1 MPDLPFAAEALQ
13 VSACPVI
20 LYIHGNCAYNTCT
33 MHRYFR
39 TIGFSEYHNEEEV
52 RHLLDV
58 VQQQNEPRAMIISRS
73 NGDRLWE
80 IRAELGPGLG
90 VILSGYVNHL
100 GQLVRERYMPF
111 FEEMELTSDVYCA
124 IQRHVD
130 NNVFSG
136 LLDDIRVGI
145 SLIFRLT
152 NAGEY
157 MQRRQRGQNLNP
169 RGVSLTAFSRD
180 GKILLPI
187 KKDAKMREKA
197 RVADQNREKLIEAAR
212 HGDESAIEAL
222 NNEDMGMYNS
232 LTRRMMKED
241 IYSIVE
247 SCFMPQGIEC
257 DIYQIIG
264 DILEISTRR
273 NLLTGEDIWD
283 FLIQTNDL
291 PIHVV
296 TNQIDLQGEP
306 EVGRRFK
313 GTVWIQG
320 RAIFEA

>member
-1 MPDLPFAAEALQ
+1 MNDTWNNLLTHATLAL
-13 VSACPVI
+13 
-20 LYIHGNCAYNTCT
+20 
-33 MHRYFR
+33 
-39 TIGFSEYHNEEEV
+39 
-52 RHLLDV
+52 DK
-58 VQQQNEPRAMIISRS
+58 
-73 NGDRLWE
+73 
-80 IRAELGPGLG
+80 
-90 VILSGYVNHL
+90 
-100 GQLVRERYMPF
+100 
-111 FEEMELTSDVYCA
+111 
-124 IQRHVD
+124 
-130 NNVFSG
+130 
-136 LLDDIRVGI
+136 
-145 SLIFRLT
+145 
-152 NAGEY
+152 
-157 MQRRQRGQNLNP
+157 
-169 RGVSLTAFSRD
+169 D

-212 HGDESAIEAL
+212 RGDESAIEAL

-264 DILEISTRR
+264 DILEIDVRK
-273 NLLTGEDIWD
+273 NVLTGEDIWD

>member
-1 MPDLPFAAEALQ
+1 MLL
-13 VSACPVI
+13 CPV
-20 LYIHGNCAYNTCT
+20 L
-33 MHRYFR
+33 R
-39 TIGFSEYHNEEEV
+39 
-52 RHLLDV
+52 
-58 VQQQNEPRAMIISRS
+58 MIPSRS
-73 NGDRLWE
+73 
-80 IRAELGPGLG
+80 
-90 VILSGYVNHL
+90 S
-100 GQLVRERYMPF
+100 
-111 FEEMELTSDVYCA
+111 
-124 IQRHVD
+124 
-130 NNVFSG
+130 
-136 LLDDIRVGI
+136 

-212 HGDESAIEAL
+212 RGDESAIEAL

-257 DIYQIIG
+257 DIYQ
-264 DILEISTRR
+264 E
-273 NLLTGEDIWD
+273 NA
-283 FLIQTNDL
+283 Q
-291 PIHVV
+291 H
-296 TNQIDLQGEP
+296 
-306 EVGRRFK
+306 
-313 GTVWIQG
+313 
-320 RAIFEA
+320 RADSFRHSGIEMGNRYIFAQ

>member
-1 MPDLPFAAEALQ
+1 
-13 VSACPVI
+13 
-20 LYIHGNCAYNTCT
+20 

-39 TIGFSEYHNEEEV
+39 TVGFSEYHSEEEV
-52 RHLLDV
+52 RNLLDV
-58 VQQQNEPRAMIISRS
+58 IQSRNEQRAMIINRS

-80 IRAELGPGLG
+80 IRADLGPGLG
-90 VILSGYVNHL
+90 VVLSGYVNHV

-111 FEEMELTSDVYCA
+111 FDENEITSDVYCS

-136 LLDDIRVGI
+136 LLDDVRVGI
-145 SLIFRLT
+145 SLIFRLA

-212 HGDESAIEAL
+212 RGDESAIEAL

-264 DILEISTRR
+264 DILEIDVRK
-273 NLLTGEDIWD
+273 NVLTGEDIWD

>member
-1 MPDLPFAAEALQ
+1 
-13 VSACPVI
+13 
-20 LYIHGNCAYNTCT
+20 
-33 MHRYFR
+33 
-39 TIGFSEYHNEEEV
+39 
-52 RHLLDV
+52 
-58 VQQQNEPRAMIISRS
+58 
-73 NGDRLWE
+73 
-80 IRAELGPGLG
+80 
-90 VILSGYVNHL
+90 
-100 GQLVRERYMPF
+100 
-111 FEEMELTSDVYCA
+111 
-124 IQRHVD
+124 
-130 NNVFSG
+130 
-136 LLDDIRVGI
+136 
-145 SLIFRLT
+145 
-152 NAGEY
+152 
-157 MQRRQRGQNLNP
+157 
-169 RGVSLTAFSRD
+169 
-180 GKILLPI
+180 
-187 KKDAKMREKA
+187 
-197 RVADQNREKLIEAAR
+197 
-212 HGDESAIEAL
+212 
-222 NNEDMGMYNS
+222 MYNS

-320 RAIFEA
+320 KALFEN

>member
-58 VQQQNEPRAMIISRS
+58 VQQQNEPRAMIINRS

-100 GQLVRERYMPF
+100 GQLVRERY
-111 FEEMELTSDVYCA
+111 
-124 IQRHVD
+124 
-130 NNVFSG
+130 VFSG

-320 RAIFEA
+320 KALFEN

>member
-111 FEEMELTSDVYCA
+111 FEEMELTSDVYCS

-169 RGVSLTAFSRD
+169 RGHVQQPYPPD
-180 GKILLPI
+180 DEGGHLL
-187 KKDAKMREKA
+187 
-197 RVADQNREKLIEAAR
+197 
-212 HGDESAIEAL
+212 H
-222 NNEDMGMYNS
+222 
-232 LTRRMMKED
+232 
-241 IYSIVE
+241 
-247 SCFMPQGIEC
+247 C
-257 DIYQIIG
+257 
-264 DILEISTRR
+264 
-273 NLLTGEDIWD
+273 
-283 FLIQTNDL
+283 
-291 PIHVV
+291 
-296 TNQIDLQGEP
+296 
-306 EVGRRFK
+306 
-313 GTVWIQG
+313 
-320 RAIFEA
+320 

>member
-1 MPDLPFAAEALQ
+1 
-13 VSACPVI
+13 
-20 LYIHGNCAYNTCT
+20 
-33 MHRYFR
+33 
-39 TIGFSEYHNEEEV
+39 
-52 RHLLDV
+52 
-58 VQQQNEPRAMIISRS
+58 
-73 NGDRLWE
+73 
-80 IRAELGPGLG
+80 
-90 VILSGYVNHL
+90 
-100 GQLVRERYMPF
+100 
-111 FEEMELTSDVYCA
+111 
-124 IQRHVD
+124 
-130 NNVFSG
+130 
-136 LLDDIRVGI
+136 
-145 SLIFRLT
+145 
-152 NAGEY
+152 
-157 MQRRQRGQNLNP
+157 
-169 RGVSLTAFSRD
+169 
-180 GKILLPI
+180 
-187 KKDAKMREKA
+187 MREKA

-320 RAIFEA
+320 KALFEN